1 MAIDD
6 IKGLPPARVQNNGDG
21 GRVKAQHGEQPAA
34 ARREDTASSNDIV
47 NLTDTAQRLRAL
59 EKSVASLPVVDSQR
73 VDAVKKALADGTYQV
88 KPERVADKLVG
99 FENALS
105 GKLHNK

>member
-21 GRVKAQHGEQPAA
+21 GRVKAQHGGSPDT
-34 ARREDTASSNDIV
+34 ARREDTAAPTDTI
-47 NLTDTAQRLRAL
+47 NLTDTAQRLREL
-59 EKSVASLPVVDSQR
+59 EKSVASLPVVDPQR
-73 VDAVKKALADGTYQV
+73 VDAVKKALADETYQV
-88 KPERVADKLVG
+88 RPERVAEKLVG

>member
-6 IKGLPPARVQNNGDG
+6 IKSLPPARVQNNGEG
-21 GRVKAQHGEQPAA
+21 GRVKAQHGESPAA
-34 ARREDTASSNDIV
+34 TRREDTAASTDTI
-47 NLTDTAQRLRAL
+47 NLTDTAQRLRDL
-59 EKSVASLPVVDSQR
+59 EKSVANQPVVDTQR
-73 VDAVKKALADGTYQV
+73 VDTVKKALADGTYQV
-88 KPERVADKLVG
+88 RPERVADKLVG